1 MTTSSEDVLL
11 SIGYVRYKKGDGTLY
26 VMNQRLAWMLEHR
39 DTVAVSHK
47 YADIKTQKISPAGK
61 PKVQLQVV
69 LHDGTC
75 STFHFVNPA
84 GAEQQAK
91 DRDQVKMLLQD
102 LLPKFKRQIDGELE
116 MKSKL
121 LSLHP
126 ILKHLYEDLVI
137 SKVINSEEYWNTPT
151 LKHYTE
157 SNSIKQEVGV
167 SGAFLADIQPQTDG
181 CNGLKYNLT
190 QDIIDAIFKTYPAVR
205 KKHID
210 YVPKKMTEAEFWTKF
225 FQSHYF
231 HRDRI
236 ASSSSKDLF
245 GECAKLDDQSIASA
259 MKHTTLDLTKKLL
272 KLLPLLQ
279 QGLSQ
284 RAVAAQL
291 HLSQSA
297 VSRVYR
303 RFQETG
309 AFNRRP
315 RTGRHRCTSER
326 DDRFIV
332 STSLRNRHLT
342 GVDVQQELRRVRQV
356 AVSEWTVRRR
366 LKEANLTPKRPA
378 SGPKLTAGHRQA
390 RLQFAREHLD
400 WSIAQWRSVLFTD
413 ECRVCLHGSDRRG
426 RVYRRPGERFAQCCF
441 AETVAYGGGSC
452 MMWAGISLEG
462 KTALVFVPGGGRGG
476 GLTADRYITDILL
489 GHVVPYAE
497 FVGEDFVLM
506 HDNARCHT
514 ARVSRQFLREKELR
528 TMDWPAL
535 SPDLNPIEHLW
546 DELKRRVRARNPV
559 PASVDELKTALLEE
573 WDGIPQE
580 TVKKLISL

>member
-1 MTTSSEDVLL
+1 MDTTPEE
-11 SIGYVRYKKGDGTLY
+11 
-26 VMNQRLAWMLEHR
+26 A
-39 DTVAVSHK
+39 A
-47 YADIKTQKISPAGK
+47 
-61 PKVQLQVV
+61 QVV
-69 LHDGTC
+69 
-75 STFHFVNPA
+75 A
-84 GAEQQAK
+84 
-91 DRDQVKMLLQD
+91 
-102 LLPKFKRQIDGELE
+102 
-116 MKSKL
+116 
-121 LSLHP
+121 
-126 ILKHLYEDLVI
+126 
-137 SKVINSEEYWNTPT
+137 
-151 LKHYTE
+151 
-157 SNSIKQEVGV
+157 
-167 SGAFLADIQPQTDG
+167 
-181 CNGLKYNLT
+181 
-190 QDIIDAIFKTYPAVR
+190 
-205 KKHID
+205 
-210 YVPKKMTEAEFWTKF
+210 
-225 FQSHYF
+225 
-231 HRDRI
+231 
-236 ASSSSKDLF
+236 
-245 GECAKLDDQSIASA
+245 
-259 MKHTTLDLTKKLL
+259 
-272 KLLPLLQ
+272 LLQ

-580 TVKKLISL
+580 TVKKLIRSMRNRLQAVYHNAKGTGGSGTTYPALLRPDEQFLVPDRLLVVLDMDEGTLAFCADGRYLGVAARGLRGKTLYPIVSAVWGHAEITMKYIGGLDPEPLPLMELCRRVIRQRVGRGRLRAAATRLALPPALAAYLLYRAP